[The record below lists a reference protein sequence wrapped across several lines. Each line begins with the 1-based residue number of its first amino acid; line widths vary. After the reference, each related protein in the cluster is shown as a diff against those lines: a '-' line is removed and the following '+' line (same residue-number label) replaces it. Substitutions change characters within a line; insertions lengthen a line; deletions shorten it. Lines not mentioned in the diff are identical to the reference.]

1 MCTISFN
8 SPKYPVSEVQLSSL
22 FSYHFTNMITS
33 VQNIEVICIS
43 SYGGKFQPQH
53 PMFLSMSSYS
63 FSRVSWV
70 FIFSFIG
77 FHFAAVISIFSFTYL
92 FFSQINLLFVIF
104 NLVQQKYSSL
114 SLLKNMDYR
123 IFGNNSFAISCAFL
137 SFFLFLILVFNCTAQ
152 QAGSHFPSQ
161 GWSLHSLQQKYRVLT
176 TGQPGKSCVL
186 CL

>member
-1 MCTISFN
+1 MTRKNLFKFLIFWLFFSDRSSHILHYVKCSMCTISFN

-104 NLVQQKYSSL
+104 NLVQ
-114 SLLKNMDYR
+114 
-123 IFGNNSFAISCAFL
+123 
-137 SFFLFLILVFNCTAQ
+137 
-152 QAGSHFPSQ
+152 
-161 GWSLHSLQQKYRVLT
+161 
-176 TGQPGKSCVL
+176 
-186 CL
+186 